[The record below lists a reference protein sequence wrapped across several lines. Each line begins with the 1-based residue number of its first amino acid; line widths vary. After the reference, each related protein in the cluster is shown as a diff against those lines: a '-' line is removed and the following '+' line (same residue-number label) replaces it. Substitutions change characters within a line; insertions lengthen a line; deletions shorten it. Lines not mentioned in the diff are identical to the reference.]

1 MSLLLKVEHLSIG
14 FENTSRPV
22 VDDVSFQLNEGCTL
36 GIVGESGS
44 GKSLTVLSLPQLLPV
59 GAQLL
64 SGSAFFES
72 TEGPV
77 DLFRISRK
85 QMQKLRGNQIAYIF
99 QEPMTALNPFM
110 TCGRQVAEQFLLH
123 KKSSRKHI
131 KSLVLTLFNEVL
143 LPNAAMVYDK
153 YPHQLSGGQR
163 QRVMIAMA
171 LACKPR
177 LIIADEPTTAL
188 DLTVQYA
195 ILRLIKQLQ
204 QKYGMGLIFISHD
217 LGVVKEIA
225 DEVLV
230 MHKGQLVE
238 SGLVTQLLKQP
249 EQPYTKGLIA
259 CRPNVHIRLKKLP
272 VVSDFFKEAE
282 PIFEPVSTVERT
294 QLHQM
299 IYSHAPVLTISNL
312 SVSYSQSRMFGPK
325 TTVKVLNNVT
335 FQVHAGETLGIVGE
349 SGCGKTTMGKAIMR
363 LIETQSGSIL
373 YKNRE
378 ILTLTKS
385 ELIQMRRNIQ
395 FIFQDPFSSLNP
407 RQTIGNAVL
416 EPLLVHR
423 LVKSR
428 REGERQVFDL
438 FEQVGLDT
446 QFYNRYPH
454 ELSGGQRQRA
464 VIARALITRPE
475 VVICDE
481 SVSALDVSVQAMV
494 LNLLNELK
502 TSLGLTYLFISHDLS
517 VIKFMCDRV
526 MVMQNGQIIE
536 IGETDQ
542 LYNHPQNE
550 YTRKLIDSIPG
561 IH

>member
-1 MSLLLKVEHLSIG
+1 MNFLLKVEHLSIG
-14 FENTSRPV
+14 FENTSEPV
-22 VDDVSFQLNEGCTL
+22 VDDISFQLNESCTL

-44 GKSLTVLSLPQLLPV
+44 GKSLTVLSLPQLLPG
-59 GAQLL
+59 GARLL

-110 TCGRQVAEQFLLH
+110 TCGKQVAEQILLH
-123 KKSSRKHI
+123 RKASRKQA
-131 KSLVLTLFNEVL
+131 KSLVLTLFSEVL
-143 LPNAAMVYDK
+143 LPNPAMVYDK

-171 LACKPR
+171 LACRPR

-188 DLTVQYA
+188 DITVQYT

-217 LGVVKEIA
+217 LGVIKEIA

-230 MHKGQLVE
+230 MHKGKLVE
-238 SGLVTQLLKQP
+238 SGSVTQLLKQP
-249 EQPYTKGLIA
+249 KHPYTKGLIA
-259 CRPNVHIRLKKLP
+259 CRPNVHVRLKKLP
-272 VVSDFFKEAE
+272 VVSDFFNETE
-282 PIFEPVSTVERT
+282 PVFESVSTVART
-294 QLHQM
+294 QLHEM
-299 IYSHAPVLTISNL
+299 MYSNAPVLTISNL
-312 SVSYSQSRMFGPK
+312 SVSYSQSRMFGSK
-325 TTVKVLNNVT
+325 TIFKALNDVALKVY
-335 FQVHAGETLGIVGE
+335 AGETLGIVGE
-349 SGCGKTTMGKAIMR
+349 SGCGKTTLGKAIMR
-363 LIETQSGSIL
+363 LIETKSGSVL

-385 ELIQMRRNIQ
+385 ELIQMRRKIQ

-502 TSLGLTYLFISHDLS
+502 TKFGLTYLFISHDLG

-526 MVMQNGQIIE
+526 VVMQNGQIIE
-536 IGETDQ
+536 IGETDR
-542 LYNHPQNE
+542 LYHNPQNE